1 VSEVPA
7 LGIRL
12 VGVSKSF
19 GRQLALDR
27 VDLDID
33 PGSCVAVMGANGAGK
48 TTLIRVI
55 AGLARPTRGRVSIAG
70 VDMRNAG
77 PRLRRMVG
85 VVGHESMLYPDLTA
99 RENLLFQAKLFGL
112 ARPRVAVDQVA
123 ELLAVSAVLDRSVR
137 TLSRG
142 TRQRVALARALLHEP
157 MVILLDEPY
166 TGLDEAAAASLTELL
181 GRLHTPERVLVI
193 TVHDV
198 ARALAGPERLVAL
211 SAGRVVLDRSLVD
224 PGEDVAHAYL
234 ELLHREAAR

>member
-1 VSEVPA
+1 MSEVPA

-224 PGEDVAHAYL
+224 PGEDVAQAYL